1 MKIIF
6 QTEKLNI
13 EETLESFSLR
23 NDNSGSVIS
32 FLGKVRPSRN
42 KKKIKSMDIEI
53 YKEMALY
60 QTKIAISNLLKK
72 NKIHDYLIMHR
83 YGNLKPGEII
93 IFVIVASEHRKE
105 GFIFIQDILLYF
117 KKKITFWKKENY
129 VQHSKWLNSQN

>member
-6 QTEKLNI
+6 QTAEINV
-13 EETLESFSLR
+13 EETLENFTSQ
-23 NDNSGSVIS
+23 NDNSGAVIS
-32 FLGKVRPSRN
+32 FLGKVRPSNN

-53 YKEMALY
+53 YEEMALY
-60 QTKIAISNLLKK
+60 QTKIAINNLLKK
-72 NKIHDYLIMHR
+72 FQIHDYLIMHR

-129 VQHSKWLNSQN
+129 AQYSRWLNSQN

>member
-60 QTKIAISNLLKK
+60 QTKIAINNLLQK

-105 GFIFIQDILLYF
+105 GFIFIQEILLYF

-129 VQHSKWLNSQN
+129 AQHSKWLNSQN

>member
-6 QTEKLNI
+6 QTEELNT
-13 EETLESFSLR
+13 EETLESFTLR
-23 NDNSGSVIS
+23 NDNSGAVIS

-53 YKEMALY
+53 YEEMAMY
-60 QTKIAISNLLKK
+60 QTKIAINNLLKK
-72 NKIHDYLIMHR
+72 IKIHDYLIMHR

-129 VQHSKWLNSQN
+129 AHDSKWLESQG

>member
-6 QTEKLNI
+6 QTGELNVEKV
-13 EETLESFSLR
+13 LESFTSK
-23 NDNSGSVIS
+23 NDNSGAVIS

-53 YKEMALY
+53 YEEMALY
-60 QTKIAISNLLKK
+60 QTKIAIRSLLKK
-72 NKIHDYLIMHR
+72 FKIHDYLIMHR

-93 IFVIVASEHRKE
+93 IFVVVASEHRKE
-105 GFIFIQDILLYF
+105 GFTFIQDIILYF

-129 VQHSKWLNSQN
+129 VQYSKWLDRQN

>member
-6 QTEKLNI
+6 QTGELNVEKV
-13 EETLESFSLR
+13 LESFTSKNL
-23 NDNSGSVIS
+23 NSGAVIS

-53 YKEMALY
+53 YEEMALH
-60 QTKIAISNLLKK
+60 QTTIAIRSLLKK
-72 NKIHDYLIMHR
+72 FKIHDYLIMHR

-93 IFVIVASEHRKE
+93 IFVVVASKHRKE
-105 GFIFIQDILLYF
+105 GFTFIQNIVLYF

-129 VQHSKWLNSQN
+129 AQYSKWLDRQN

>member
-6 QTEKLNI
+6 QTEVINV
-13 EETLESFSLR
+13 EETLENFTSQ
-23 NDNSGSVIS
+23 NDNSGAVIS
-32 FLGKVRPSRN
+32 FLGKVRPSNN

-53 YKEMALY
+53 YEEMALY
-60 QTKIAISNLLKK
+60 QTKIAINNLLKK
-72 NKIHDYLIMHR
+72 FQIHDYLIMHR

-129 VQHSKWLNSQN
+129 AQYSRWLNSQN